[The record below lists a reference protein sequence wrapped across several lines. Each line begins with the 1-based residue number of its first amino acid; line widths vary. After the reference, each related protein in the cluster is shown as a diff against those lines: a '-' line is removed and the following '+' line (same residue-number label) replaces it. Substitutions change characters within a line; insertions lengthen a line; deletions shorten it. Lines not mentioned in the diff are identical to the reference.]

1 MPRKSLLQNLEIIQI
16 LILHPRIKLDSAH
29 RQIAID
35 GIDDLAIHAAS
46 AALFEFGD
54 DCRGEEVVEPGKQ
67 LASCCMGKV
76 WGGRRGGT
84 LARPPR

>member
-54 DCRGEEVVEPGKQ
+54 DCGGEEVVEPGKQ
-67 LASCCMGKV
+67 LASCCMIKV
-76 WGGRRGGT
+76 CVWRGGGV
-84 LARPPR
+84 R

>member
-76 WGGRRGGT
+76 WGGVR
-84 LARPPR
+84 